1 MEKFMIKYQ
10 IGYGLKILFVGI
22 NPHPGSYRR
31 GVPYS
36 NNKMFWYL
44 LSDAGLIAEP
54 RELLKDDVKLKHVY
68 EKEFKSKYKFGL
80 MGLALSPSPTV
91 EGLDKAEIAPGRK
104 RILDAIKKYEP
115 HVVCFIAKITYSLF
129 ANSST
134 VLYGWQPN
142 IGSSKIYVM
151 HAPHRGFASVRI
163 KELREV
169 LKSAGK

>member
-1 MEKFMIKYQ
+1 MIKYQ
-10 IGYGLKILFVGI
+10 VGYGLKILFVGI

-54 RELLKDDVKLKHVY
+54 REVLKDDVQLKNMY
-68 EKEFKSKYKFGL
+68 EHSFKKNYKFGL

-104 RILDAIKKYEP
+104 RILDAIKKYKP
-115 HVVCFIAKITYSLF
+115 RVVCFIAKITYSLF

-134 VLYGWQPN
+134 VSYGWQDD
-142 IGSSKIYVM
+142 IGQSKIYVA

-163 KELREV
+163 KEFQEV
-169 LKSAGK
+169 LKSVDK